1 MFIFKFNDHISLMN
15 KQKIYAVNSLNL
27 YNILEEIKDFLNF
40 NVEYINL
47 KEITKKDFENNKD
60 FKNSL
65 FLILNSEELKAEKI
79 LNPRNIIQLNS
90 LPISLSKLIEKINV
104 SSLKFNFQSQSKIEV
119 KNYIIDINGRKIIKD
134 KNELKLTE
142 REIEIILFLLNKE
155 HPQNVDALQTEIWK
169 QKKELDTHT
178 VETHIY
184 RLRKKMSEKFD
195 DGDFIKSN
203 ELGYFL

>member
-1 MFIFKFNDHISLMN
+1 MN

-60 FKNSL
+60 FKNLL